1 MRGTRTKLLQLL
13 VTDELRDDD
22 DPKNRRRAATGDRRG
37 KIPFS
42 FKHLN
47 RAIRSQERVM
57 LSGAAIGGRETET
70 TETSSLSSR
79 KLPGGARLKLM
90 RSRGKHA
97 PERVHEDAAGK
108 EKTNTDTSERNPN
121 NDDAVRAPTAV
132 KAIPL
137 PDKVHAGDQDP
148 GPSSSSSHPPSSP
161 GKRPVR
167 SRSNHHGRSAPETA
181 GIDDD
186 DEKRDYQ
193 RGLQKFMS
201 MSPDAQNS
209 EVDRHFGIEA
219 QPRSQRVAAMQRREV
234 DLPFL
239 DFRLPIDRAM
249 ADVEKVLGPQTK
261 RRRN

>member
-1 MRGTRTKLLQLL
+1 MGCRTLGTKLLQLL
-13 VTDELRDDD
+13 VTEEYDDD
-22 DPKNRRRAATGDRRG
+22 RKNPRRAATGHRRG

-47 RAIRSQERVM
+47 RAMRSQERVM
-57 LSGAAIGGRETET
+57 LCAAVGGRETET

-79 KLPGGARLKLM
+79 KLPGGARLKLI
-90 RSRGKHA
+90 RSRGKQSVGDLASHHRVHA

-108 EKTNTDTSERNPN
+108 EKTNTD
-121 NDDAVRAPTAV
+121 A
-132 KAIPL
+132 L

-148 GPSSSSSHPPSSP
+148 GPSSSSSHPPSSL

-167 SRSNHHGRSAPETA
+167 SRSNHHRRNAPEPA
-181 GIDDD
+181 GIDD

-193 RGLQKFMS
+193 QGLQKFLA

-209 EVDRHFGIEA
+209 EIERYFGMEA
-219 QPRSQRVAAMQRREV
+219 QPRSQRVAAKQRREA
-234 DLPFL
+234 DPPLF